1 MLTLVLAIGHHLLI
15 FSLVVI
21 LAMEYAFIKTGLRG
35 EALLRVAALDAMYGV
50 VAGLVVAVGIGRVL
64 YEPKGASFY
73 LHNPWFWGKM
83 AAFLLVGLIS
93 IAPTVF
99 LLKWRRATQAE
110 STFVPVA
117 DKVQSVRG
125 YVAAELGL
133 LVVVLVC
140 AAAMARR
147 GSF

>member
-15 FSLVVI
+15 FSLIVI
-21 LAMEYAFIKTGLRG
+21 LAMEYALIKTGLRG

-50 VAGLVVAVGIGRVL
+50 AAVLVVAVGIGRVL

-73 LHNPWFWGKM
+73 LENPWFWGKVV
-83 AAFLLVGLIS
+83 AFVLIGLIS

-99 LLKWRRATQAE
+99 LLKWRRATQAD
-110 STFVPVA
+110 STFVPSA
-117 DKVQSVRG
+117 DKVERVRG
-125 YVAAELGL
+125 YVAMELGL